1 MLVRCA
7 RILIELLRLQ
17 LCSSHP
23 HISMRTPQI
32 VACICIYVYGHT
44 CTCIKPTFMPVNS
57 TDHLSCLQRR
67 GGSADA
73 AVQRKDTDES
83 GSSSSGNVS
92 SSHPSSTP
100 SSDPSS
106 GTGSGEGRG
115 GNGGGSD
122 GGGGGGGV
130 SGGNGSGSLSSPDQ
144 SETQTLGENESKSE
158 GGRDRHKKSSQD
170 SEAQESQGVVSRN
183 TSSESLSLSR
193 LLPANPSP
201 GREADRSMSVT
212 SSYPISSLEGCVD
225 TSTPVEGEEVKGEKR
240 EEEGGK
246 IEVVEGG
253 RILGGPT
260 SMVSLSV
267 GYGGG
272 CEEGGGERGREDKP
286 PTTVA
291 TEDRVDSAV
300 CEGMQRENEG
310 AGVKRDVLEDVD
322 SALRDSDV
330 NFDRVK
336 EGMCEECAVNGT
348 EDGLSSS
355 HSSSWKLVYNSSN
368 SNTCSEAKRP
378 NTCTAVSAG
387 QPSHTHIQQTPV
399 LEDSQLPDS
408 EVPLVIDVPDSQD
421 SQAALMSCDGEK
433 GGGARDI
440 AGNEARSQNIE
451 FSLHLSQSQTET
463 TPTQEEARYKA
474 TPTTVRGLLEPVAI
488 LQEQKEVE
496 LSERATSV
504 RIPPSLACSE
514 DLQQTSSGVECHGA
528 GRGGEG
534 VVSMADQS
542 VGFGVHRD
550 EGGGACC
557 EKPMDLGREGV
568 VDGCREE
575 VVGVSHEGTVDMGH
589 EDAVRERPV
598 PVYDSLPVEE
608 APAAFEASSL
618 PTPQQDSQQQQQ
630 QQQQQAPVVVCSQ
643 NPSNETSQ
651 MSSSSAGKYTYIYM
665 YIVMCVRVHVIT
677 PVCLCVC
684 VCVYE

>member
-7 RILIELLRLQ
+7 RILIELLRQQ

-73 AVQRKDTDES
+73 AVQRKDADES

-115 GNGGGSD
+115 GNGGRSD

-144 SETQTLGENESKSE
+144 SETQTLGENESRSE
-158 GGRDRHKKSSQD
+158 GGRDRPKKSSPD
-170 SEAQESQGVVSRN
+170 SEAQDSQGVVSRN

-212 SSYPISSLEGCVD
+212 SSYPVSSLEGCVA
-225 TSTPVEGEEVKGEKR
+225 TSTPVEEEEEKR

-246 IEVVEGG
+246 VEAVERG
-253 RILGGPT
+253 RVLGGPT
-260 SMVSLSV
+260 SIVSLSV

-272 CEEGGGERGREDKP
+272 CEEGGGERGRGREDKP

-291 TEDRVDSAV
+291 TEDRVDGAV

-322 SALRDSDV
+322 SVLRDSDV
-330 NFDRVK
+330 NFDGVK

-355 HSSSWKLVYNSSN
+355 HSSSWKLVYSSSN

-387 QPSHTHIQQTPV
+387 QPSHIHIQQTPV

-421 SQAALMSCDGEK
+421 SQAALMSCDAGKE
-433 GGGARDI
+433 GGAGDI
-440 AGNEARSQNIE
+440 AGNEAGSQISE

-474 TPTTVRGLLEPVAI
+474 TPTTVRALLEPVAI

-496 LSERATSV
+496 LSEITTSV
-504 RIPPSLACSE
+504 RVPPSLACSE
-514 DLQQTSSGVECHGA
+514 DLQHTSSGAECHGA

-534 VVSMADQS
+534 VASMADQS
-542 VGFGVHRD
+542 VGFGVCRD
-550 EGGGACC
+550 EGGGGCC

-568 VDGCREE
+568 MDGCHDE

-589 EDAVRERPV
+589 EDAVREHPV
-598 PVYDSLPVEE
+598 PMYESLPVEE
-608 APAAFEASSL
+608 EPAAFEASSL

-630 QQQQQAPVVVCSQ
+630 QEASVTVCSQ

-651 MSSSSAGKYTYIYM
+651 MSSSSAGKYNN
-665 YIVMCVRVHVIT
+665 
-677 PVCLCVC
+677 VCTCTCTCNFTSVC
-684 VCVYE
+684 E